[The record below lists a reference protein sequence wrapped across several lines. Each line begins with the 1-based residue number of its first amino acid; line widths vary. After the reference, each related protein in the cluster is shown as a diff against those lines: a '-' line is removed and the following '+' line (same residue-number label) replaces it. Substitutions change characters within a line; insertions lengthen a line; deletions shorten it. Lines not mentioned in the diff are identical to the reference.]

1 MDENPSSDAQRCI
14 IVEFLVLNT
23 FDAPQGKLRERFFRM
38 LLRL

>member
-23 FDAPQGKLRERFFRM
+23 FDALRVNSVKDFFECFYV
-38 LLRL
+38 